1 MANRA
6 YGLQVVDVATGQCTY
21 RHCVTKKLQI
31 FNTSPAIAQ
40 KLYTWLHGI
49 DKRPIQEA
57 VPELTDSQ
65 RELMLT
71 GLSDE
76 EWNDTFPEEPK
87 EEGQ

>member
-6 YGLQVVDVATGQCTY
+6 YGLQVVDVVTGQCTY

-31 FNTSPAIAQ
+31 FNTSSEIAQ
-40 KLYTWLHGI
+40 KLYNWLHGL
-49 DKRPIQEA
+49 DKRPIQDV

-65 RELMLT
+65 RELLLT

-76 EWNDTFPEEPK
+76 
-87 EEGQ
+87 